1 MARYDADDRVAFI
14 PGFAVGGVVRETGIA
29 LVHEGEWIVPA
40 PGSAAS
46 IEPAGP
52 GAGGPTL
59 EVRFP
64 VEVVVAGALSE
75 ADREAIEQ
83 RIFNSLADA
92 LERLG

>member
-1 MARYDADDRVAFI
+1 MARFDRDREVAFI
-14 PGFAVGGVVRETGIA
+14 PGFATGGIVRETGIA

-40 PGSAAS
+40 PGSEARL
-46 IEPAGP
+46 EPADLAAGP
-52 GAGGPTL
+52 AL

-75 ADREAIEQ
+75 AEREAIEQ
-83 RIFNSLADA
+83 RIFGALTEA

>member
-1 MARYDADDRVAFI
+1 MARHDPEDRVAFI

-29 LVHEGEWIVPA
+29 LVHEGEWILPA
-40 PGSAAS
+40 PGSAARL
-46 IEPAGP
+46 EPADP
-52 GAGGPTL
+52 AAAGPTV

-83 RIFNSLADA
+83 RIFSSLADA